1 MSRSKKSRKPG
12 ASGAPEVIVTRNRSE
27 SNVEGRL
34 RKKVKNRKG
43 LKSGSRHSDVEQG
56 KQGNGGKARDPRLG
70 SKKKIPLIIEPK
82 QKPTKQQRKLSAEQ
96 ELEMLEQDAQLMVLL
111 DRLESGE
118 SLGGGLQKYVDEKLD
133 RIEVLMKQLGLF
145 EEEEPEAEI
154 EAPAPVAKKKSS
166 SEDDLLSQ
174 FEGIDLNDFNEFKD

>member
-1 MSRSKKSRKPG
+1 M
-12 ASGAPEVIVTRNRSE
+12 
-27 SNVEGRL
+27 
-34 RKKVKNRKG
+34 
-43 LKSGSRHSDVEQG
+43 
-56 KQGNGGKARDPRLG
+56 
-70 SKKKIPLIIEPK
+70 IIEPK
-82 QKPTKQQRKLSAEQ
+82 QKQTKQQRKLSAEQ

-145 EEEEPEAEI
+145 EEEAEV
-154 EAPAPVAKKKSS
+154 EAPAPVAKKKSN

-174 FEGIDLNDFNEFKD
+174 FEDVDLNDFNEFKD

>member
-43 LKSGSRHSDVEQG
+43 LKSGSRHSEAEQG
-56 KQGNGGKARDPRLG
+56 KQGNGGKPRDPRLG

-145 EEEEPEAEI
+145 EEEAEVE

-174 FEGIDLNDFNEFKD
+174 FEDVDLNDFNEFKD